1 MAEKLFIL
9 GRPGS
14 GKSAAFRHIKGY
26 IKEKYGWSAIHYNDY
41 DILRDMFLF
50 EKLFHNNSIPRQF
63 RATKHDG
70 FDVLDFSVLDNAL
83 RELEKKV
90 RSRYSKNEKDELIVI
105 EFARDDYIKALRLF
119 SPDFLEDAYFLF
131 LDADLRIC
139 IKRVQE
145 RVAHPTCEDDHFV
158 SEDILKAYYN
168 KQTIPHSLVRGKIK
182 VITNKG
188 SFQEFIEKLNLF
200 ADSILAHELVVE
212 NYNKNGLALE
222 NFNKTGLKAVLHLP
236 ISYARVLTSWSPSI
250 HQKFK

>member
-1 MAEKLFIL
+1 MTERVFVI

-14 GKSAAFRHIKGY
+14 GKSAAFRHLKGY

-41 DILRDMFLF
+41 DILRDMFIF
-50 EKLFHNNSIPRQF
+50 EKLFHNNSKPRQF

-70 FDVLDFSVLDNAL
+70 FDILDFSVLDKAL
-83 RELEKKV
+83 RELEKEV

-119 SPDFLEDAYFLF
+119 SPEFLESAYFLF
-131 LDADLRIC
+131 LDVDLRTCMI
-139 IKRVQE
+139 RVQE
-145 RVAHPTCEDDHFV
+145 RVAHPTYEDDHFV

-168 KQTIPHSLVRGKIK
+168 KQTIPHNLGRGKIK

-188 SFQEFIEKLNLF
+188 SFQEFIAKLNRF
-200 ADSILAHELVVE
+200 ADNILANELVVE
-212 NYNKNGLALE
+212 NYNESGLALE
-222 NFNKTGLKAVLHLP
+222 NFNRTGLKAVSHFP
-236 ISYARVLTSWSPSI
+236 ISYVRVLTSRSPSI